1 MPRPRL
7 PAGWVGSR
15 PRCRRQPTIT
25 VRRRTY
31 PVNGLIGLTPRWRP
45 NGSHRTWT
53 GSVGPRHGAQ
63 TRGAQEGTAWNGH
76 FGCMCYHPLF
86 VFTDIHGMTAIVE
99 PILSPRADIC
109 NPGPSP
115 WGSRD
120 IENGDAGAGCGRSSA
135 ISRRISANRPP
146 WHRALGQPG
155 QLDWNVTYRPCVTI
169 PATILIGVSFRP
181 VGDHRLTASGRPGV
195 RMKLP
200 GLQASA

>member
-1 MPRPRL
+1 ML
-7 PAGWVGSR
+7 VSAGLRV
-15 PRCRRQPTIT
+15 RCQKMHITAQPTLNGYMPSRHRECFLRIRT
-25 VRRRTY
+25 DRSVPRRPLYGTK
-31 PVNGLIGLTPRWRP
+31 NLTIQ
-45 NGSHRTWT
+45 
-53 GSVGPRHGAQ
+53 A
-63 TRGAQEGTAWNGH
+63 
-76 FGCMCYHPLF
+76 
-86 VFTDIHGMTAIVE
+86 DIHGMTAIVE
-99 PILSPRADIC
+99 PILPPRADIC
-109 NPGPSP
+109 NPGPSS

-181 VGDHRLTASGRPGV
+181 VGDHRLTASGRLGV